1 VGTADNRRESL
12 DAPSEH
18 ARQPHTGAEHLRL
31 NASVSGALRGT
42 EGSNLASSSG
52 ESANRRSLA
61 RSGSL
66 QSTLPAQA
74 PSWGMLSAL
83 RLVHSAGVTRIAL
96 LTKRRFSVGSAQ
108 TQPRVIFTA
117 RDRRPTP
124 RAACLRWHLVS
135 RQGHRGGAI
144 AFCPATR
151 GAGLGLLGCSQIANC
166 KSCGWRRKKMPLD
179 LCDG

>member
-1 VGTADNRRESL
+1 M
-12 DAPSEH
+12 
-18 ARQPHTGAEHLRL
+18 
-31 NASVSGALRGT
+31 
-42 EGSNLASSSG
+42 GSNLRFPNRSALKSRFDAVARPSGTESSNPLPSSG

-74 PSWGMLSAL
+74 PSWGLLSAL

-124 RAACLRWHLVS
+124 IHRQTGRPWPIPHAIELAVRYLLSQANNESREGRWKAL
-135 RQGHRGGAI
+135 
-144 AFCPATR
+144 
-151 GAGLGLLGCSQIANC
+151 
-166 KSCGWRRKKMPLD
+166 
-179 LCDG
+179 

>member
-1 VGTADNRRESL
+1 MQGGRQCSISVSQKSHNILGSTAQIPPGLDRLKRSCPLSPTVGTADNRRESL

-74 PSWGMLSAL
+74 PSWGLLSAL

-124 RAACLRWHLVS
+124 RAACL
-135 RQGHRGGAI
+135 G
-144 AFCPATR
+144 
-151 GAGLGLLGCSQIANC
+151 
-166 KSCGWRRKKMPLD
+166 
-179 LCDG
+179 